1 MAQQVPLDPH
11 GRAENPPSNTANDD
25 GTLQLCSDVA
35 YRRLG
40 IVNVVFFGSPGAGD
54 RKWVLIDAGVMGTTG
69 LITRAAEERFGAKS
83 RPAAIV
89 MTHGHFDH
97 VGALEEISDLEGA
110 WHSDWHP
117 LDGVLENLGWFGKRF
132 RPDMREC
139 TVVSHGTAAAHRHR
153 SGENTSSLGAS
164 FPKHRQHGRRETPVS
179 CLMRGLRAKGPV
191 ASLTTMPLYG
201 VVSAAMIYD
210 DQPIVDYFRRID
222 EQRIMGAMTVSGDDR
237 IYFFELERVDE
248 PLQRHASN

>member
-1 MAQQVPLDPH
+1 MDTSTTSALSKRFPTWR
-11 GRAENPPSNTANDD
+11 GRGIPTGIRSTVCWKTSDGSVSVSGRICANALLFRM
-25 GTLQLCSDVA
+25 GR
-35 YRRLG
+35 RRL
-40 IVNVVFFGSPGAGD
+40 IAIDPARIPVRLALRFQNIGSTGA
-54 RKWVLIDAGVMGTTG
+54 A
-69 LITRAAEERFGAKS
+69 
-83 RPAAIV
+83 
-89 MTHGHFDH
+89 
-97 VGALEEISDLEGA
+97 
-110 WHSDWHP
+110 
-117 LDGVLENLGWFGKRF
+117 
-132 RPDMREC
+132 
-139 TVVSHGTAAAHRHR
+139 RH
-153 SGENTSSLGAS
+153 L
-164 FPKHRQHGRRETPVS
+164 FS